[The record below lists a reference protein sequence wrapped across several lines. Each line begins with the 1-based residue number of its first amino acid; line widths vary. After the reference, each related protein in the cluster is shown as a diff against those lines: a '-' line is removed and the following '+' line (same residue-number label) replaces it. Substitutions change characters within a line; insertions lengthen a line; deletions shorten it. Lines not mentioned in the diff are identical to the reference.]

1 MTSSTANH
9 VPPAVQRSVGQAL
22 AAELDARGWSQSDF
36 AAVLDRPLQFVNE
49 ILKDKKELTRESA
62 AQVGAALGQT
72 PEFWLQLQDA
82 LELLKQSNDVQVQ
95 SRLEEVRVRAK
106 LKMSAPIDLLKKRGF
121 LVGSTPRELEEA
133 LLELYEIPSLD
144 TQPAFAAAARRADK
158 HEDLSTLQT
167 AWFACVRKQA
177 RLQPP
182 QSTYSKKGL
191 KRLARTLSQTLLTA
205 EDFEDLPERFAEVG
219 VRLVFVEAFPS
230 AKIDGGA
237 MFVDGYPVIG
247 LSGRGKRLDK
257 ILFTL
262 LHEIAHILLEHVA
275 GENYIVE
282 DLDES
287 HAAPSQQERDADS
300 EAGHLK
306 FPEGFPQIPAR
317 LSGPWVQQA
326 ASDLGVAPIVV
337 IGHLQYLHRLDWRTT
352 LAKNAPAVGEVLEG
366 WR

>member
-1 MTSSTANH
+1 MIRSTAH
-9 VPPAVQRSVGQAL
+9 HAPPAVQQSVGQIL
-22 AAELDARGWSQSDF
+22 ARVLEERGWSQSDF

-82 LELLKQSNDVQVQ
+82 HELLKQSNDVRVQ
-95 SRLEEVRVRAK
+95 SRLEEVRLRAK
-106 LKMSAPIDLLKKRGF
+106 LKQSAPIELLKKRGF
-121 LVGSTPRELEEA
+121 LTGDTPRALQVE
-133 LLELYEIPSLD
+133 LLELYETPSLD
-144 TQPAFAAAARRADK
+144 VEPAFAAAARRVDK
-158 HEDLSTLQT
+158 HEDLSVLQR

-182 QSTYSKKGL
+182 YVPYEKNEL
-191 KRLARTLSQTLLTA
+191 RRLARTLSQTLLTA
-205 EDFEDLPERFAEVG
+205 DDFQNLPERLAKVG
-219 VRLVFVEAFPS
+219 VRLVYVEAFPS

-262 LHEIAHILLEHVA
+262 LHEIAHILLQHVA
-275 GENYIVE
+275 GESYIVE
-282 DLDES
+282 DLDD
-287 HAAPSQQERDADS
+287 ARTAPSQKEREADK
-300 EAGHLK
+300 EASDIK
-306 FPEGFPQIPAR
+306 FPEGFPRPPAR
-317 LSGPWVQQA
+317 LSGPWVQQT

-352 LAKNAPAVGEVLEG
+352 LAKNAPSVSEVLEH
-366 WR
+366 WN